1 MRYETN
7 VLSFQKETS
16 RHREVRGAW
25 GARLVH
31 YWRAWANA
39 GAAWY
44 RTVEQPM
51 FWLFAA
57 GPMDDVR
64 GRRRSWSR

>member
-25 GARLVH
+25 E
-31 YWRAWANA
+31 RAA
-39 GAAWY
+39 GALLACLGECRGSLVPDG
-44 RTVEQPM
+44 RTT
-51 FWLFAA
+51 
-57 GPMDDVR
+57 DVLVV
-64 GRRRSWSR
+64 RRRPYG